1 MNYFADIIQN
11 WQWNVPSLK
20 LPKNVLLLW
29 QMKNRLC
36 FTRQPFVL
44 SFFILLRQKLSEF
57 VSSIHILAGRAYQ
70 TFAWTC
76 SHPASFSHASPNSM
90 YTYIRFFYLSLV
102 NTSLVNSAKQHTTSL
117 KLCCDFRKCFALQ
130 RMSVWNSVRS
140 RSSHNGWMLICETW
154 NMHYKSTLPPKK
166 SIHMQEQSVVEYI
179 ARHIL
184 SLVLFI

>member
-1 MNYFADIIQN
+1 MKRTKFATTSERASFMTDEKSSLLHSTAVRSVFLYTFTPEIFRICLVYSHFSRSSISNICLNLLASSII
-11 WQWNVPSLK
+11 
-20 LPKNVLLLW
+20 
-29 QMKNRLC
+29 
-36 FTRQPFVL
+36 FTRQ
-44 SFFILLRQKLSEF
+44 SKLRML
-57 VSSIHILAGRAYQ
+57 
-70 TFAWTC
+70 
-76 SHPASFSHASPNSM
+76 
-90 YTYIRFFYLSLV
+90 YIRFFYLSLV

-117 KLCCDFRKCFALQ
+117 KLCCDFRKCFTSQ